1 MIALNLLLA
10 LDLVELKLLRLR
22 TRMLDRPLFDWQ
34 RASEIH
40 GALAFGMQ
48 VSRIAVVIGR
58 RFVSLKCLL

>member
-10 LDLVELKLLRLR
+10 LDLIELKLLRLR
-22 TRMLDRPLFDWQ
+22 TRVLDRPLFDWQ

-48 VSRIAVVIGR
+48 VAGVIWR